1 MGVRILLVEDHIV
14 MREGLRGLINQQ
26 ADMEVVGEA
35 DDGEQAIELSRQL
48 KPDVII
54 MDVRLRGIDGVEATR
69 QIKAEMPD
77 LKVIV
82 LSAYDNREYVMGMA
96 KAGMSGYLLKD
107 CAFDELVG
115 AIRTVLE
122 NKSYL
127 SPDVARVI
135 LDVESE
141 TQETRG
147 PAAAHSSPLSE
158 SDRELIKLF
167 AEGKSAREIAQ
178 KDNLSIKTIEGRR
191 RRIMRRMNV
200 VTIAELTRYAVREG
214 IVSG

>member
-82 LSAYDNREYVMGMA
+82 LSAYDNREYIMGMA

-115 AIRTVLE
+115 AVRTVLE

-135 LDVESE
+135 LDVESQ

-147 PAAAHSSPLSE
+147 PAAARSASLSE
-158 SDRELIKLF
+158 SDRELIKSF
-167 AEGKSAREIAQ
+167 AEGKSAREIAI
-178 KDNLSIKTIEGRR
+178 KDDLSIKTIEGRR

>member
-35 DDGEQAIELSRQL
+35 SDGEQAIELARQL

-82 LSAYDNREYVMGMA
+82 LSAYDNREYIMGMA

-122 NKSYL
+122 DKSYL

-141 TQETRG
+141 TQDTRG
-147 PAAAHSSPLSE
+147 PAAARSASLSE

-191 RRIMRRMNV
+191 RRIMRRMNI

-214 IVSG
+214 IISG

>member
-82 LSAYDNREYVMGMA
+82 LSAYDNREYIMGMA

-214 IVSG
+214 IVSD